1 MPSNVRSNLL
11 RDHLP
16 CFFDMSMRDALVV
29 TGCSR
34 STLRKFCRTQGVEH
48 WPFEL
53 IKVGLRGAGHT
64 WDSVQAAR
72 DEALATFV
80 QGAEHDV
87 LVSAGRVAR
96 VRRSLYE
103 GRKDLLLA
111 RPSQA
116 ERLLSEAEDVR
127 SRSEALLRRA
137 KPPLRVAKLPA
148 KRARN
153 VKRKFT
159 SKRQAKCIEA
169 CQNAAAAET
178 TAELCQNA
186 AAAEKTAELCQEVA
200 KRAEDKPPAAAK
212 VEKEEGPA
220 LGHGTVAY
228 EYFARMC
235 GGRFVCQQESV
246 PLTPPSSP
254 GEVDD
259 GAFDFFDEHA
269 AAREHLYPAAV
280 DDVLFR

>member
-169 CQNAAAAET
+169 CQNAAAAEK

-200 KRAEDKPPAAAK
+200 KGAEDKPAAK

>member
-53 IKVGLRGAGHT
+53 IKLGLRGAGHT

-137 KPPLRVAKLPA
+137 KPPLRAAKLPA

-169 CQNAAAAET
+169 CQNAAAAE
-178 TAELCQNA
+178 
-186 AAAEKTAELCQEVA
+186 KTAELCQEVA
-200 KRAEDKPPAAAK
+200 KGAEDKPPAAAK